1 MEALA
6 RPLLAHTE
14 EPEVAGRLAWVLAHA
29 LMLRL
34 RYAEALD
41 VCGHML
47 NERALTLIWAARLR
61 ALQAMIMV
69 TCTRFDEGQAAAA
82 QAEADG
88 TQAGDPF
95 AVGCALIARSAAE
108 HRHRRDEA
116 AALAT
121 ADRALALFG
130 QTPQATHLPLLPLE
144 KRCGRLPS
152 PGHPAQGGPAPRQAL
167 APAPPP
173 RSPSA

>member
-14 EPEVAGRLAWVLAHA
+14 EPESAAWLAGLLAEA
-29 LMLRL
+29 LMARL

-41 VCGHML
+41 VGGHML

-108 HRHRRDEA
+108 HRHRRGEA
-116 AALAT
+116 AAPGP
-121 ADRALALFG
+121 G
-130 QTPQATHLPLLPLE
+130 QTARAPFREEPQGT
-144 KRCGRLPS
+144 
-152 PGHPAQGGPAPRQAL
+152 Q
-167 APAPPP
+167 PPP
-173 RSPSA
+173 VLLENRVRRLAHLCHTPQG